1 LQRIG
6 MGAVGL
12 REQARRYLQVKN
24 QSSSQTELEK
34 TRKEVEELKAQMAQ
48 LLEKKVGR
56 PRKEE

>member
-1 LQRIG
+1 
-6 MGAVGL
+6 L